1 MKGSTFNIGSKS
13 TRRRIATVIALI
25 GMVVV
30 GTRLADVWPREATV
44 AFVVHPQVVELA
56 VDYLR
61 GGEAMASARFRRT
74 SEKPPFF
81 QHTLRLSPGE
91 YQVHVIQYGADF
103 SPIEEVRTL
112 RVPGPGVT
120 RFDLREAT
128 DESP

>member
-61 GGEAMASARFRRT
+61 GGEAMASARFRRPAG
-74 SEKPPFF
+74 EPPFF
-81 QHTLRLSPGE
+81 QHTLRLSPGR
-91 YQVHVIQYGADF
+91 YQVHVTQYGPGAVR
-103 SPIEEVRTL
+103 IEEVRAL
-112 RVPGPGVT
+112 LVPKKGVT